1 MKIKK
6 QKNMFWISTLGFFV
20 MSLSLLFM
28 YQDILY
34 IGMPIREVIASIVF
48 WVMLLI
54 GILVQIMLYISM
66 RESIKSDFATK
77 KRKIGLICF
86 FSNRYAAVADLLMI
100 VSMIILIISFILTDA
115 SNYFN
120 YIILSVFVFS
130 FSMHCVLN
138 GRKFYYMI
146 HNKYFKECRN

>member
-1 MKIKK
+1 
-6 QKNMFWISTLGFFV
+6 MFWISTLGFFV

-77 KRKIGLICF
+77 KRKIGLICL
-86 FSNRYAAVADLLMI
+86 FSNRYADVADLLMI

>member
-6 QKNMFWISTLGFFV
+6 QKYMFWISTLGFFV
-20 MSLSLLFM
+20 MSLSFLLM
-28 YQDILY
+28 YRDIMY
-34 IGMPIREVIASIVF
+34 IGVPPRTIIAGIAFWGMLIVG
-48 WVMLLI
+48 VVAQL
-54 GILVQIMLYISM
+54 MLYISM
-66 RESIKSDFATK
+66 REPIKSDFSTK

-86 FSNRYAAVADLLMI
+86 FSNRYAAIADLLMM
-100 VSMIILIISFILTDA
+100 VSAIILIISFIFTDA

>member
-1 MKIKK
+1 MKK
-6 QKNMFWISTLGFFV
+6 QKYMFWISVFGFFA
-20 MSLSLLFM
+20 MSLSFLFM
-28 YQDILY
+28 YKDILY

-48 WVMLLI
+48 WVMLII
-54 GILVQIMLYISM
+54 GIAAQIMLYIIM
-66 RESIKSDFATK
+66 RESIKSDFTTK
-77 KRKIGLICF
+77 KRKIGLICC

-100 VSMIILIISFILTDA
+100 VSAVILTVSFIFTDA

-130 FSMHCVLN
+130 FSMHCILN

>member
-1 MKIKK
+1 MKMKK
-6 QKNMFWISTLGFFV
+6 QKYMFWISTLGFFV
-20 MSLSLLFM
+20 MSLSFLFM
-28 YQDILY
+28 NQDILY
-34 IGMPIREVIASIVF
+34 IGMMPRIIIAGIAF
-48 WVMLLI
+48 WVMLIIAVAAQL
-54 GILVQIMLYISM
+54 MLCVSM
-66 RESIKSDFATK
+66 RESIKSDFSTK

-100 VSMIILIISFILTDA
+100 VSAVILTVSFIFTDA

-130 FSMHCVLN
+130 FSMHCILN

>member
-1 MKIKK
+1 
-6 QKNMFWISTLGFFV
+6 
-20 MSLSLLFM
+20 
-28 YQDILY
+28 
-34 IGMPIREVIASIVF
+34 MPIREVIASIVF
-48 WVMLLI
+48 WVMLII
-54 GILVQIMLYISM
+54 GIAAQIMLYIIM
-66 RESIKSDFATK
+66 RESIKSDFTTK
-77 KRKIGLICF
+77 KRKIGLICC

-100 VSMIILIISFILTDA
+100 VSAVILTVSFIFTDA

-130 FSMHCVLN
+130 FSMHCILN

>member
-1 MKIKK
+1 MKK
-6 QKNMFWISTLGFFV
+6 QKYMFWISTLGFFV
-20 MSLSLLFM
+20 MSLSFLFM
-28 YQDILY
+28 NQDILY
-34 IGMPIREVIASIVF
+34 IGMLPRIIIAGIAF
-48 WVMLLI
+48 WVMLIIAVAAQL
-54 GILVQIMLYISM
+54 MLCVSM
-66 RESIKSDFATK
+66 RESIKSDFSTK

-86 FSNRYAAVADLLMI
+86 FGNRYAAVADLLMI

>member
-1 MKIKK
+1 MKMKK
-6 QKNMFWISTLGFFV
+6 QKYMFWISTLGFFV
-20 MSLSLLFM
+20 MSLSFLFM
-28 YQDILY
+28 NQDILY
-34 IGMPIREVIASIVF
+34 LGVPPRIIIAGIAFWGMLIIAV
-48 WVMLLI
+48 VGQLMLC
-54 GILVQIMLYISM
+54 VSM
-66 RESIKSDFATK
+66 RESIKSDFSTQ

-100 VSMIILIISFILTDA
+100 VSAIILIVSFIFTDA

>member
-1 MKIKK
+1 MKMKK
-6 QKNMFWISTLGFFV
+6 QKYMFWISTLGFFV

-48 WVMLLI
+48 WVMLII